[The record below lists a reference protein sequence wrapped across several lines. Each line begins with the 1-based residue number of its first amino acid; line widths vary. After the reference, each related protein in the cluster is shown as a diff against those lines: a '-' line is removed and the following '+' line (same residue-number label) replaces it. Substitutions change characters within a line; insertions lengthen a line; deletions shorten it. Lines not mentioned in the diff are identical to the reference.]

1 MVCFKSQSCTLVSIC
16 NQASEPAEV
25 EKVERGLERA
35 GVLVGCG
42 NVRAGSIGE
51 ESL

>member
-1 MVCFKSQSCTLVSIC
+1 MVCFKSQSCTLDSIC
-16 NQASEPAEV
+16 NQASEAADV
-25 EKVERGLERA
+25 EKVGRSLECA

-42 NVRAGSIGE
+42 NVRARRIGE